1 MRPIPQPLPAHS
13 PLLASSR
20 VEAELS
26 SVPDGRPRVVFRTG
40 RFRDHVDAR
49 AWASNELE
57 HEHELGLRSEVVA
70 HFTSYAAR
78 DGWTPHAIG
87 SAMRYEVGPVVELW
101 ITVRSEEVELLVGR
115 PTRDELEDGQSLYR
129 VEISEPDSIDLDE
142 FPLRTRAEYEEGR
155 SPGRLTRDELVR
167 ELARELG
174 VEIDLEGY
182 REGHSTLGQDPD
194 DRAGTVADVAE
205 LLGLE
210 HSGSYGLEFDR

>member
-1 MRPIPQPLPAHS
+1 MSTNTDRRSCAYCGTTGAHRAGCRRPGGAFDQ
-13 PLLASSR
+13 SR
-20 VEAELS
+20 
-26 SVPDGRPRVVFRTG
+26 
-40 RFRDHVDAR
+40 
-49 AWASNELE
+49 
-57 HEHELGLRSEVVA
+57 
-70 HFTSYAAR
+70 
-78 DGWTPHAIG
+78 
-87 SAMRYEVGPVVELW
+87 GPSLW

-115 PTRDELEDGQSLYR
+115 PTSEELEDGQSLYR

-174 VEIDLEGY
+174 VEIDLDGY

-210 HSGSYGLEFDR
+210 HSGSYAPEIDR